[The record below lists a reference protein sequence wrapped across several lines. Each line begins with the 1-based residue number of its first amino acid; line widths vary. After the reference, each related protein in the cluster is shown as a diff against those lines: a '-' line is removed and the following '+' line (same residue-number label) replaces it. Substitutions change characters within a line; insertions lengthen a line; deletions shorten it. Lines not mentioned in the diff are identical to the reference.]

1 MQLLLR
7 FLFCSV
13 FFFCL
18 SATNATDWKTIDLGS
33 CSIELPSNW
42 HVHDKETRESF
53 GRYVYAPTKKRL
65 LAAQDKSDQS
75 DISMIVRVNTY
86 PFDEGYEDIKDGTGS
101 GLKELSEFMEKE
113 YSARYV
119 GNLIKK
125 LFPVQNMSIGGMPT
139 ILISYLRDGKRGSE
153 WWVRIYHVFTKN
165 TMYQVTLSMNT
176 RFPENEK
183 LLNMIFSSFKFA
195 K

>member
-18 SATNATDWKTIDLGS
+18 SATIATDWKTIDLGS

-53 GRYVYAPTKKRL
+53 GSYNNDPTKKRL
-65 LAAQDKSDQS
+65 LASQDKSDQNN
-75 DISMIVRVNTY
+75 ISMIVRVNTL
-86 PFDEGYEDIKDGTGS
+86 PSNEEQYEDIKNVTKSDLEEMT
-101 GLKELSEFMEKE
+101 ELLRKE
-113 YSARYV
+113 YSRY

-125 LFPVQNMSIGGMPT
+125 VFPVQKMSIDGMPA
-139 ILISYLRDGKRGSE
+139 ILISYLRHGKRGSE
-153 WWVRIYHVFTKN
+153 WRVRICQIITKN
-165 TMYQVTLSMNT
+165 KMYQVTLSMNT

-183 LLNMIFSSFKFA
+183 ILKKIFSSFKFA